1 MLARSPAGTASC
13 FCALGF
19 WEAWKRPADGGEGRT
34 FQSPRSTKKTHP
46 GDSCFAVDEEIYDA
60 HIKNTPEGGKLTETS
75 RQSMKDVFQDFTHSF
90 VKLIYFGSHHLKKR
104 RKVLMAPKN
113 KQPQIFS
120 EGGLYMCISHS
131 YREKHHTAKEKADGH
146 AHASRD
152 SSAGIKHTEPT
163 ITVPLPWK
171 GLGKV
176 KEKIVK
182 SETHFDMTS
191 EEEHKSFDDAQH
203 TQPQVFSE
211 GGL

>member
-113 KQPQIFS
+113 KQPQRETS
-120 EGGLYMCISHS
+120 YSKRESRRTCPCLTGLICWH
-131 YREKHHTAKEKADGH
+131 K
-146 AHASRD
+146 
-152 SSAGIKHTEPT
+152 
-163 ITVPLPWK
+163 
-171 GLGKV
+171 
-176 KEKIVK
+176 
-182 SETHFDMTS
+182 ETHFDMTS